1 MIWLAIAVALA
12 GVFYWTF
19 LREDEAP
26 VTLKGVAEK
35 AKNMADV
42 NKDGKV
48 DVKDAMAAVAE
59 VKKEVKKVK
68 KKYGGK
74 VKKTK

>member
-1 MIWLAIAVALA
+1 MIWLAIAVLLA

-26 VTLKGVAEK
+26 VTLKSITEK
-35 AKNMADV
+35 AKNVADV
-42 NKDGKV
+42 NKDGQV
-48 DVKDAMAAVAE
+48 DVKDAVAAVAE

-74 VKKTK
+74 VKKAK

>member
-1 MIWLAIAVALA
+1 MIWLAIAIVLA

-19 LREDEAP
+19 LREDEGR
-26 VTLKGVAEK
+26 VTLKSITEK
-35 AKNMADV
+35 AKNVADV
-42 NKDGKV
+42 NKDGQV
-48 DVKDAMAAVAE
+48 DVKDAVAAVAE

-74 VKKTK
+74 VKKAK

>member
-1 MIWLAIAVALA
+1 MIWLAIAVLLA

-19 LREDEAP
+19 FREEDAP
-26 VTLKGVAEK
+26 VTLKAMTEK
-35 AKNMADV
+35 AKDMADV
-42 NKDGKV
+42 NNDGKV
-48 DVKDAMAAVAE
+48 DMKDAMAAVAE

>member
-1 MIWLAIAVALA
+1 MIWLAIAVLLA

-35 AKNMADV
+35 AKNVADV

-48 DVKDAMAAVAE
+48 DAQDVVAVANE
-59 VKKEVKKVK
+59 AKAAVKKVK

-74 VKKTK
+74 VKKNK